1 MRYSDFKIVESKLR
15 EAGEV
20 VVIGD
25 SHAKAMGGSNNLA
38 ANGAKLDAIARQA
51 NRVPEGATVYMTGG
65 HNDVTAG
72 SSPQTIASKVMT
84 IMQMLERKGCTV
96 NYILFPEGTD
106 NNNQENM
113 APTRQAI
120 ARAVDVSKDLDG
132 CSLQGDGI
140 HCTLGSYRGIVSATP
155 TVSTRSEPEQQREID
170 DGLEAG
176 PPYPQEDMDAVRA
189 MQSKLEDLGYSVGS
203 TGVDGKYGPRTT
215 RAVRAF
221 KQDNDISTQANVMST
236 QELSTLASAEPV
248 ENPTEVDQPGTGG
261 DVSDLVGNDD
271 LITRARQ
278 TAQEFLGREI
288 TDDEFNYLIRASAAE
303 ASANSQERAGV
314 AAVMLNR
321 ARENYNGYGRS
332 VIDQLEAPAQFQAVT
347 GVMQNGS
354 WTGPS
359 SNFSDMSSRTG
370 EQVMASI
377 VRYLPRMDRSWLN
390 FTSNNPRA
398 YGRGTNINFMYAM
411 RNARDSQ
418 VIGQTVFGTV

>member
-1 MRYSDFKIVESKLR
+1 MRYRDFKIVETWLR

-51 NRVPEGATVYMTGG
+51 DRVPEGATVYMTGG
-65 HNDVTAG
+65 HNDVTSGAT
-72 SSPQTIASKVMT
+72 PQAIASKVMT

-120 ARAVDVSKDLDG
+120 SSAVDVSKDLDG

-140 HCTLGSYRGIVSATP
+140 HCTLGSYRGIVSAAP
-155 TVSTRSEPEQQREID
+155 TVSSRGEPEQERAS
-170 DGLEAG
+170 DGELEAG
-176 PPYPQEDMDAVRA
+176 PPYPQEDMDRVRA

-221 KQDNDISTQANVMST
+221 KQDNDISTQANIMSE

-248 ENPTEVDQPGTGG
+248 ENPTEVDQPSTGG
-261 DVSDLVGNDD
+261 DVSDLVGNED

-278 TAQEFLGREI
+278 TAEEFLGREMS
-288 TDDEFNYLIRASAAE
+288 DDEFNYLIRASAAE

-321 ARENYNGYGRS
+321 ARENHNGYGRS

-359 SNFSDMSSRTG
+359 SNFSDMTSGTG

-377 VRYLPRMDRSWLN
+377 VRYLPRMDRSWQN